1 VKTATLVRVMVLIVF
16 ATAGCVLAEMK
27 IGYINSQQIFEN
39 YQGTK
44 EAQEKFN
51 KEVAKWE
58 QEASDRQKEIK
69 DLKEQLDKQSLLLS
83 SERKKDMEE
92 RLQTKAAEYQKFVE
106 QKLGQNGEA
115 ISKNEELTKPIVDK
129 INKILEK
136 IAQDENYDYIFDARS
151 GGVVFAKKTY
161 NLTERVIGLLNKEK

>member
-1 VKTATLVRVMVLIVF
+1 VKVSTLGRLTVLIVIAAF
-16 ATAGCVLAEMK
+16 GCALAEMK

-83 SERKKDMEE
+83 TERKKDMED
-92 RLQTKAAEYQKFVE
+92 RLQTKMAEYQKFVE

-115 ISKNEELTKPIVDK
+115 ISKNEELTKPIVEK

-136 IAQDENYDYIFDARS
+136 IAADENYDFIFDTRS
-151 GGVVFAKKTY
+151 GGVVFAKKTF
-161 NLTERVIGLLNKEK
+161 NLTERVITILNKEK

>member
-1 VKTATLVRVMVLIVF
+1 MKTVVWVRLMVMVLIVTVSG
-16 ATAGCVLAEMK
+16 AMAEMK

-39 YQGTK
+39 YAGTK
-44 EAQEKFN
+44 EAQDKFN

-58 QEASDRQKEIK
+58 QEASDQQKEIK
-69 DLKEQLDKQSLLLS
+69 ELKDQLDKQSLLLS
-83 SERKKDMEE
+83 TERKKDMED
-92 RLQTKAAEYQKFVE
+92 RLQQKMAEYQKFVE

-115 ISKNEELTKPIVDK
+115 ISKNEELTKPIVEK

-136 IAQDENYDYIFDARS
+136 IAQEENYDFIFDARS

-161 NLTERVIGLLNKEK
+161 NLTDRVIVLLNKEK